1 MQSNAPAQPGRA
13 DSHAKSCAAAAAL
26 WLLCATGGAAQ
37 ADDSLAAGSIS
48 LGARSGLAAGGTP
61 VRAAPQQEDAASPV
75 ELNVRAGFASDYIF
89 RGVTLSA
96 RHPAVGAALEAT
108 RGIFYAAGTLSS
120 VKLPT
125 QPAAE
130 ITMGG
135 GIRPTFGDVTLD
147 LGWTYLLYP
156 GETVPPGELAGI
168 DFWEAAARA
177 DFKITEMLRA
187 AGGLAYSP
195 NYSNTGAW
203 SKYAAFGLG
212 VDLPGSMLPQDVSV
226 SLTGAAGYFWFGNQ
240 SEPLG
245 GFPLPAYFNWH
256 AGVTVTRKIFN
267 FDLRYYD
274 TNLSRENCFISTG
287 DPGATPGGA
296 IDPVR
301 NPDGLTS
308 KWCSP
313 AVVGK
318 LWFALN

>member
-1 MQSNAPAQPGRA
+1 MQLNAPAQPCGA
-13 DSHAKSCAAAAAL
+13 GLCASSRIAGAAL
-26 WLLCATGGAAQ
+26 WLLCAIDAAAG
-37 ADDSLAAGSIS
+37 ADDNLAVGSIS

-61 VRAAPQQEDAASPV
+61 VRTAPRQEGADSPV
-75 ELNVRAGFASDYIF
+75 ELNVRSGFASDYIF
-89 RGVTLSA
+89 RGITLSD
-96 RHPAVGAALEAT
+96 RKPAVGAALEAT

-156 GETVPPGELAGI
+156 GETTPPGELAGI

-177 DFKITEMLRA
+177 DFKITEVLRA
-187 AGGLAYSP
+187 AGGFAYSP

-212 VDLPGSMLPQDVSV
+212 VNLPPNVLPQEVSV

-245 GFPLPAYFNWH
+245 GFPLPAYLNWH
-256 AGVTVTRKIFN
+256 AGVTITRKTFN

-287 DPGATPGGA
+287 DPGATPGGS

-313 AVVGK
+313 TVVGK
-318 LWFALN
+318 FWFALN